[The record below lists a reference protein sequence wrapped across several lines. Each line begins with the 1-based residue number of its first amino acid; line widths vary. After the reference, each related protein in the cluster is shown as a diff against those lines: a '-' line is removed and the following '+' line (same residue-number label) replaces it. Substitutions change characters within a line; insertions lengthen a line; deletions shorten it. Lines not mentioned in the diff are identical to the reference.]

1 MPFLFFRLGLSQQ
14 VKEGNYVED
23 NFGAEMALTR
33 TGAVFTETT
42 VLFHNFYVCPRG
54 PFCPMHPYA
63 ETLSGSCLFLG
74 ATPRTTGETLSTRAR

>member
-42 VLFHNFYVCPRG
+42 VLFHNF
-54 PFCPMHPYA
+54 CPMHPYA
-63 ETLSGSCLFLG
+63 ETLSGSCLFIG